1 MVSGP
6 DHPVRLDVVIVDD
19 RVTNRTIFSQLASSV
34 LDGVIIHAFGDAFQA
49 LDWLADHPA
58 DLVITDFKMPGL
70 NGAEFVTKLRR
81 QPANGEVP
89 VVVITAYGDRE
100 LRLQALEAGAT
111 DFLNSPVDPYEFQPR
126 VRNLLKMGHQQ
137 RLIRSR
143 AAQLTA
149 DLDESVATQH
159 RLVRESREFLAQVI
173 NTVPAVIKAV
183 DRDGKL
189 LFVNGP
195 ATSPPSAAAPSAIPP
210 SGAPPDRRPDSEH
223 GRMLNRRI
231 FETGAALPSYEELV
245 WDRTG
250 NRQVLLTAKAP
261 LFDGQ
266 GRVTSV
272 LTTSL
277 DITARKQAEER
288 LAYLARHDGLTDLL
302 NRAAMH
308 QSIESALANGR
319 RGDRSF
325 ALHYVDLDRFKLI
338 NDHRGHHVGD
348 MLLRAVADRI
358 AQAVGKRG
366 VVARLGGD
374 EFGILQYGS
383 PTEAQAAAL
392 AEDVT
397 RTVSMPYRL
406 DNVALSS
413 AASVGIAMGP
423 QDGRTSDDIL
433 KAADSAM
440 YRAKIDGGG
449 THRFV
454 GGDMQARGA
463 EQSLLATELRHALS
477 RGQLTVHYQP
487 IVGFDANTIVGAEA
501 LVRWRRPGWGLVAPA
516 AFLPTAEQGGLI
528 GPINEWVLYEV
539 CKQAAAWWRQ
549 DVAPVRISVNL
560 SPTQAREPGLAH
572 AVLGV
577 LEATGLPPSLLALE
591 VTEDL
596 ATEGSAP
603 INASFAALRAAG
615 VHIWIDNFGVG
626 NASLA
631 AIQGLAVDQLKIDRS
646 IVQARDGDEN
656 AEHQIQALLRLGR
669 LLEADVTAIGIETE
683 AQFDRL
689 RREGVAVMQGHY
701 LGRPQA
707 ADAFR
712 ALLMQQSTPTPTPTT
727 AH

>member
-1 MVSGP
+1 MSTVLDP
-6 DHPVRLDVVIVDD
+6 DHASRFDIVIVDD
-19 RVTNRTIFSQLASSV
+19 RVTNRTIFSQLALSV
-34 LDGVIIHAFGDAFQA
+34 TEGVVIHAFGDALQA
-49 LDWLADHPA
+49 LAWLAANPA

-70 NGAEFVTKLRR
+70 DGAQFVSKLRKH
-81 QPANGEVP
+81 PANGDVP
-89 VVVITAYGDRE
+89 VVVITAYGDRDF
-100 LRLQALEAGAT
+100 RLQALEAGAT

-149 DLDESVATQH
+149 ELDESVAAQH
-159 RLVRESREFLAQVI
+159 RLVQESREFLAQVI
-173 NTVPAVIKAV
+173 NTVPAVIKAI

-189 LFVNGP
+189 LFMNTPANGP
-195 ATSPPSAAAPSAIPP
+195 AAPSP
-210 SGAPPDRRPDSEH
+210 APEDAADRRHESDH
-223 GRMLNRRI
+223 GRLLNRRI
-231 FETGAALPSYEELV
+231 FETGSALPSYEEIV

-250 NRQVLLTAKAP
+250 NRQVMLTTKAP
-261 LFDGQ
+261 LFDSQGQ
-266 GRVTSV
+266 VTSV

-308 QSIESALANGR
+308 QSVESALANGR

-348 MLLRAVADRI
+348 MLLRAVAGRI
-358 AQAVGKRG
+358 MQAVGKRG

-383 PTEAQAAAL
+383 PTEASAASL

-397 RTVSMPYRL
+397 RSVGLPYRL

-413 AASVGIAMGP
+413 SASIGIAMGP

-454 GGDMQARGA
+454 GGDIKARGA
-463 EQSLLATELRHALS
+463 EQSLLATDLRHALS
-477 RGQLTVHYQP
+477 RSQLTVHYQP
-487 IVGFDANTIVGAEA
+487 IIGFDTGNIVGAEA
-501 LVRWRRPGWGLVAPA
+501 VIRWRRPGWGLVAPA
-516 AFLPTAEQGGLI
+516 AFLPAAEQGGLI

-539 CKQAAAWWRQ
+539 CRQASAWWRQ
-549 DVAPVRISVNL
+549 NVPPVRISVNI

-577 LEATGLPPSLLALE
+577 LEATGLSPSLLALE
-591 VTEDL
+591 ITEDL
-596 ATEGSAP
+596 ATEGSAAV
-603 INASFAALRAAG
+603 NASFAALRAAG
-615 VHIWIDNFGVG
+615 VQIWIDNFGVS
-626 NASLA
+626 NAPLA
-631 AIQGLAVDQLKIDRS
+631 SIEGLAVDRLKIDRS
-646 IVQARDGDEN
+646 IVQAPDGDES
-656 AEHQIQALLRLGR
+656 AEHRIQALLRLGR
-669 LLEADVTAIGIETE
+669 LLEADVTAIGVETE

-689 RREGVAVMQGHY
+689 RREGVAVMQGYY

-712 ALLMQQSTPTPTPTT
+712 ALLLQSTPSPTT
-727 AH
+727 AQ